1 MRVCEHLDK
10 LLFSLLNELIQVFAF
25 PPRVED
31 VRALIS
37 SSRESESSVIDIVI
51 PRSGYPLEAQ
61 PLKNG
66 RPHGDKRNE
75 PCRRTRQGLGVVGVP
90 AYVNDGFQQGS
101 R

>member
-10 LLFSLLNELIQVFAF
+10 LFFSLLNELI
-25 PPRVED
+25 PPGLCLPATR
-31 VRALIS
+31 RALKIF
-37 SSRESESSVIDIVI
+37 SRMKAHIDIVI

-75 PCRRTRQGLGVVGVP
+75 PCRRTRQGLGVP
-90 AYVNDGFQQGS
+90 AYVNDGFHQGS